1 MIGVVPVTVFETAV
15 KVCPTV
21 VVPVIDAEAIVGGVP
36 APAVVVKELIL
47 LVELLVEFVA
57 LSS

>member
-1 MIGVVPVTVFETAV
+1 MFETAV
-15 KVCPTV
+15 RVCPTV
-21 VVPVIDAEAIVGGVP
+21 VVPVIDAEVIVGGVP

>member
-1 MIGVVPVTVFETAV
+1 MFETAV